1 MEMYVAIVVGLLIG
15 YFIASK
21 TEKKKKKKVIEVRVP
36 TPIELPNNIVLWIEG
51 VDK

>member
-21 TEKKKKKKVIEVRVP
+21 TEKKKVIEVRVP
-36 TPIELPNNIVLWIEG
+36 TPIELPNNIILWIEG